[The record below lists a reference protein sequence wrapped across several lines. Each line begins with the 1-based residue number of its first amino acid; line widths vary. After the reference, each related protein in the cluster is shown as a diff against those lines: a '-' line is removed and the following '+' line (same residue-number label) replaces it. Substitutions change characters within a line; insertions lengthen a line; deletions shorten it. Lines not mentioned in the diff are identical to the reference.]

1 VTPFAL
7 RSAAQFRP
15 DGPVAHVDER
25 GRPNR
30 AYVRQARDVL
40 RDSRQL
46 DDRTKSI
53 AASWWD
59 GPSTELPPGHWCLL
73 AQYVSRRDRHSVD
86 QDAKPFFALTGASL
100 DASIAAWD
108 AKRAYD
114 SVRPITA
121 IRELYRGRT
130 VLAWGGPGRGTRP
143 IRGEDWLPYQP
154 ATVVTAPFA
163 EYLSGHSTFSAA
175 AAEVLASFTG
185 SRRFGLS
192 VTIPAASSMIEPG
205 VVPSRPVTLTFP
217 TFDEAAE
224 QAGRSRRYGGIHFEA
239 GDLDGR
245 RPGRR
250 VGANAWPRP
259 AATSTARPHPDEP
272 GPDRRADQPCA
283 GRAAPYVPQ
292 GRGELPPALH
302 PRPRQMSEAAWLRIG
317 AGNGPARTRSTLARQ
332 GRSLYQPSFSA
343 PCRPV
348 REAWG
353 RHRHPGESSCPA

>member
-1 VTPFAL
+1 VPAGTVRVAP
-7 RSAAQFRP
+7 RP
-15 DGPVAHVDER
+15 PL
-25 GRPNR
+25 GRPG
-30 AYVRQARDVL
+30 RQAV
-40 RDSRQL
+40 
-46 DDRTKSI
+46 
-53 AASWWD
+53 
-59 GPSTELPPGHWCLL
+59 
-73 AQYVSRRDRHSVD
+73 
-86 QDAKPFFALTGASL
+86 FALTGASL

-245 RPGRR
+245 RLGRR
-250 VGANAWPRP
+250 VGANAW
-259 AATSTARPHPDEP
+259 AKASGYVDGT
-272 GPDRRADQPCA
+272 
-283 GRAAPYVPQ
+283 AAP
-292 GRGELPPALH
+292 
-302 PRPRQMSEAAWLRIG
+302 
-317 AGNGPARTRSTLARQ
+317 
-332 GRSLYQPSFSA
+332 
-343 PCRPV
+343 
-348 REAWG
+348 
-353 RHRHPGESSCPA
+353 